1 MRRFPALILSL
12 LLLLSGCATS
22 GPDRPPAVCRVVL
35 EEGEGFTAQ
44 AYVQETE
51 YGGSIRFELHEKDGY
66 RIEGSDASDATL
78 TRDLSGVY
86 LDLSDVKYT
95 EVVRLAV
102 KKSDEVLR
110 YHAAGGIR
118 LDGGSPDQP
127 VEVPVTPSHLRL
139 NTSLGTDL
147 FRRDGYTLI
156 GWNSEIDGSGTETGL
171 GSRVASEDGM
181 ILYAQWRKWTD
192 STSFDWEADGA
203 GVCVTGYHGADSSI
217 IVPAMLDGKP
227 VQRIGNGAFAN
238 VRCTEVILPETLITL
253 EDGAFEG
260 CTLQA
265 LWLFDSIR
273 DISDYGFSDCRELQT
288 LHINAAVPPV
298 FSGTYY
304 AAFPDKLDRLITLRD
319 RQKIVLFSGSST
331 RFGYDSSKIDE
342 AFPDYEVVNMGVFA
356 YTNALPQ
363 FEIMLNCMKEGDI
376 LIHSPEF
383 DAAQRQFC
391 TNNNLDAAFF
401 NMVECDYDAVSMLD
415 LRNYGQIFTP
425 FHTFLVSRD
434 GMPPVS
440 YGLSPGDFDEDGNPV
455 NTRSYNAY
463 GDYILYRP
471 NSPEDTPVYGL
482 PVKYTPEAIP
492 YDSFIQPLNRV
503 YRLFLDRGVRVYMTY
518 SPRNKLAVSDDTTP
532 DSIRA
537 LDRHLRDT
545 LCVPVISDI
554 EGSLVSGRYLY
565 GTDNHLSTE
574 GVAIRTN
581 QIIDDLKSQLSQ
593 EE

>member
-1 MRRFPALILSL
+1 MRRFTALILSL

-203 GVCVTGYHGADSSI
+203 GV
-217 IVPAMLDGKP
+217 
-227 VQRIGNGAFAN
+227 
-238 VRCTEVILPETLITL
+238 
-253 EDGAFEG
+253 
-260 CTLQA
+260 
-265 LWLFDSIR
+265 
-273 DISDYGFSDCRELQT
+273 
-288 LHINAAVPPV
+288 
-298 FSGTYY
+298 
-304 AAFPDKLDRLITLRD
+304 
-319 RQKIVLFSGSST
+319 
-331 RFGYDSSKIDE
+331 
-342 AFPDYEVVNMGVFA
+342 
-356 YTNALPQ
+356 
-363 FEIMLNCMKEGDI
+363 
-376 LIHSPEF
+376 
-383 DAAQRQFC
+383 
-391 TNNNLDAAFF
+391 
-401 NMVECDYDAVSMLD
+401 
-415 LRNYGQIFTP
+415 
-425 FHTFLVSRD
+425 
-434 GMPPVS
+434 
-440 YGLSPGDFDEDGNPV
+440 
-455 NTRSYNAY
+455 
-463 GDYILYRP
+463 
-471 NSPEDTPVYGL
+471 
-482 PVKYTPEAIP
+482 
-492 YDSFIQPLNRV
+492 
-503 YRLFLDRGVRVYMTY
+503 
-518 SPRNKLAVSDDTTP
+518 
-532 DSIRA
+532 
-537 LDRHLRDT
+537 
-545 LCVPVISDI
+545 
-554 EGSLVSGRYLY
+554 
-565 GTDNHLSTE
+565 
-574 GVAIRTN
+574 
-581 QIIDDLKSQLSQ
+581 
-593 EE
+593 